1 VCNSTILRL
10 TKRRKMEKIF
20 CQIHNLNISIY
31 SKEEEQLFIDDNE
44 QESVIF
50 DNGINKYL
58 KRFAIGQCDENCEII
73 KQILEE

>member
-1 VCNSTILRL
+1 
-10 TKRRKMEKIF
+10 MEKIF

-50 DNGINKYL
+50 DNGNKKYL
-58 KRFAIGQCDENCEII
+58 KRFTIGQCDENCETI
-73 KQILEE
+73 KQLLEE

>member
-1 VCNSTILRL
+1 MNI
-10 TKRRKMEKIF
+10 IF
-20 CQIHNLNISIY
+20 CPIHNLNISIY

-58 KRFAIGQCDENCEII
+58 KRFTNNQCDNNCPTIR
-73 KQILEE
+73 QILEE